1 MTSPAF
7 EAFLARIYVDRQ
19 ARERFL
25 DNPRGEAVAA
35 GLTADEA
42 VALEQI
48 DRIGLELAAHSF
60 EAKRRQRPV
69 PPRFRSR

>member
-25 DNPRGEAVAA
+25 ANPRAEAAAA
-35 GLTADEA
+35 GLKEDEIRE
-42 VALEQI
+42 LEHI
-48 DRIGLELAAHSF
+48 DRDGLELAAHSF
-60 EAKRRQRPV
+60 EAKRL
-69 PPRFRSR
+69 RFPGN